1 MQKFSSNILA
11 LTASLAT
18 LLALSQPTTAGAQTM
33 WYAQPATDWMQSLPI
48 GNGRVGA
55 QVWGETAVETL
66 SINESSMW
74 SGFYNP
80 NQAKEAPRADLDKA
94 RQRFFEGDIVPL
106 NAFSFEYLQG
116 NEEGFGTHLPLGDI
130 KIAHRYRE
138 GSATDATDYR
148 RELNMSDGTVSVT
161 YNIKGVQYTATYFSS
176 NPDDVVVVHYSASQP
191 GAISLDITADL
202 LRKQATAHAEN
213 HSLVFEGVCRKDHE
227 RRGGVNFYGRMG
239 VTTQGGTVTDNYG
252 MLSIEGADEATFVI
266 DLRTDYRSIHEALKA
281 NPDAD
286 LQQTAL
292 PIAEV
297 KATCNT
303 GVDRA
308 LATDYT
314 SLFERHTADFSNLF
328 DRVSLSL
335 GDTTADAI
343 PTDQRW
349 LAIRNGADDP
359 ALQALF
365 FQYGRYL
372 TMSSSRE
379 NSPLP
384 IALQG
389 FFNDNRA
396 CSMAWNNDYH
406 LDINT
411 QQNYWI
417 TGVGNLAEC
426 NAPLYTYLAD
436 LAITGHDVV
445 KRSYGIDRGWTAH
458 TTANV
463 WGYTAPS
470 GAVWWGLHPTGGS
483 WMATHLW
490 EDYTFSHDR
499 AALERGYP
507 ILKGNAEFLLDYL
520 TPDPRN
526 GYLVSG
532 PSISPENSFGC
543 PQGHWPATMMPT
555 CDRIFI
561 TEIFNACIEASRILG
576 VDHDFARQLQEAVSK
591 LPPFFVSPKYGTI
604 QEWMEDYDD
613 INPNHRHTTHL
624 LGIFPYSQISLDRTP
639 ELCRAAERTVERR
652 LNAEGWE
659 DTEWSRA
666 MIAAYY
672 ARLHKADKAYESINT
687 LIGKLGRENLLTVSP
702 EGIAGA
708 PYDIFSF
715 DGNPAG
721 AAAIAEL
728 LLQSHEGYVS
738 ILPALP
744 TLWASGSYSGLC
756 VRGGAEVSAH
766 WTDHQLTSATLHAKQ
781 AGTFHVLLPGQ
792 KRPKVYRMKAGQTVR
807 LK

>member
-1 MQKFSSNILA
+1 MQKFTSPTHA
-11 LTASLAT
+11 LGAIVIALLGASAPGLKAE
-18 LLALSQPTTAGAQTM
+18 AQTM

-80 NQAKEAPRADLDKA
+80 DQAKVAPRTELDKA
-94 RQRFFEGDIVPL
+94 RQSFFEGNVVDL
-106 NAFSFEYLQG
+106 NSFSFEYLQG
-116 NEEGFGTHLPLGDI
+116 NEEGFGTHLPLGDL
-130 KIAHRYRE
+130 KIAHRYSD
-138 GSATDATDYR
+138 GGAADAQDYR
-148 RELNMSDGTVSVT
+148 RELNLCDGTANVS
-161 YNIKGVQYTATYFSS
+161 YNIKGVQYTTSYFSS
-176 NPDDVVVVHYSASQP
+176 NPDDVVVVHYCASQP
-191 GAISLDITADL
+191 GAISFDLTADL
-202 LRKQATAHAEN
+202 LRKQATARAEG
-213 HSLVFEGVCRKDHE
+213 HSMIIEGVCRKDHE
-227 RRGGVNFYGRMG
+227 RRGGVNFYGRVG
-239 VTTQGGTVTDNYG
+239 VTTRGGTISANYG
-252 MLSIEGADEATFVI
+252 MLSVEGADEATLII
-266 DLRTDYRSIHEALKA
+266 DLRTDYSGARQ
-281 NPDAD
+281 P
-286 LQQTAL
+286 AL
-292 PIAEV
+292 PIADV
-297 KATCNT
+297 IATANA
-303 GVDRA
+303 GIDRA
-308 LATDYT
+308 LATPYAE
-314 SLFERHTADFSNLF
+314 LRNRHTADFSRLF
-328 DRVSLSL
+328 GRVALTL
-335 GDTTADAI
+335 GDADKDAL
-343 PTDQRW
+343 PTDRRW
-349 LAIRNGADDP
+349 LDVRGGADDP

-436 LAITGHDVV
+436 LAVTGHDVV
-445 KRSYGIDRGWTAH
+445 KRCYGIDRGWTAH

-463 WGYTAPS
+463 WGYAAPS

-490 EDYTFSHDR
+490 EDYAFSHDR

-507 ILKGNAEFLLDYL
+507 ILKGNAEFLLDFL

-526 GYLVSG
+526 DYLVSG

-561 TEIFNACIEASRILG
+561 TEIFNACIEASRILDT
-576 VDHDFARQLQEAVSK
+576 DHDFARQLQNAVRK
-591 LPPFFVSPKYGTI
+591 LPPFFISPKYGTI

-624 LGIFPYSQISLDRTP
+624 LGVFPYSQITLDHTP
-639 ELCRAAERTVERR
+639 ELCEAAERTVERR

-744 TLWASGSYSGLC
+744 TKWASGSFSGLC
-756 VRGGAEVSAH
+756 VRGGAEVSAQ
-766 WTDHQLTSATLHAKQ
+766 WTDHQLTDATLHAKQ
-781 AGTFHVLLPGQ
+781 AGTFRVLLPGQ
-792 KRPKVYRMKAGQTVR
+792 KRPKTYRMKAGQTVR